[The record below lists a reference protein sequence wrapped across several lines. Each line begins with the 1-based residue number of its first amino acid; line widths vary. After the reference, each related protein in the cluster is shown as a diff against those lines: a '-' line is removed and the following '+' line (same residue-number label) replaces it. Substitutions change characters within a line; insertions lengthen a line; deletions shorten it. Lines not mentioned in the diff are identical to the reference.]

1 LCAQRATAAAMRSF
15 VVSHVARIERDAK
28 ERSRELRHPVGAG
41 YAHLFRDRNPKE
53 PPDLVARL
61 RAIVS
66 DRRFRAVLDLGS
78 KPS

>member
-1 LCAQRATAAAMRSF
+1 
-15 VVSHVARIERDAK
+15 VARIEQDAK
-28 ERSRELRHPVGAG
+28 ERSREFRRLVGAG
-41 YAHLFRDRNPKE
+41 YAHLFRDQNLKE

-66 DRRFRAVLDLGS
+66 DQRFRAALDLGS